1 MQDLIDNLSEAFKA
15 RDLGAVRRKRATVV
29 VHGDPDLLALWV
41 SYEAILSRHAD
52 EQSWHSA
59 YLGMCAKGEED
70 AAPHLARSSVLLATL
85 PKHSLAQTSPCPPR
99 FRVDGVP
106 RAPCSAGACR

>member
-70 AAPHLARSSVLLATL
+70 AAPHLARSSVLLATYDRV
-85 PKHSLAQTSPCPPR
+85 LARLDSAWTAYLAL
-99 FRVDGVP
+99 
-106 RAPCSAGACR
+106 RAQQEPAGE